1 MGAQRLSKENRLYW
15 LGRYSQRALITIEH
29 VSRAWD
35 TSLDG
40 GQVDYADWCRRMEI
54 PCDYASAAE
63 FLESYLFD
71 AGNPNSVPSSVDRAF
86 DNAVM
91 LRETITSQTLSYLQ
105 LAKNTMDAANAS
117 DAPMLDLQQVRDYL
131 MAFKGAA
138 DENIVDEASRMT
150 LKCGFTIE
158 RIDMMVRMDSASQA
172 DFEREVERL
181 GSRLRR
187 THLARDGRRLQ
198 LIGDMA
204 SCPNIKANR
213 EVLLDCIENL
223 LPGV

>member
-15 LGRYSQRALITIEH
+15 LGRYSERALITIEH

-54 PCDYASAAE
+54 PCDYESAAE

-71 AGNPNSVPSSVDRAF
+71 DENPNSVPSSVNRAF

-91 LRETITSQTLSYLQ
+91 LREIITSQTLSYLQ
-105 LAKNTMDAANAS
+105 LAKNTIDAANAS

-131 MAFKGAA
+131 MAFKGCA
-138 DENIVDEASRMT
+138 DENIVDEATRMT
-150 LKCGFTIE
+150 LKCGSTIE
-158 RIDMMVRMDSASQA
+158 RIDLMVRLDWKT
-172 DFEREVERL
+172 DRL
-181 GSRLRR
+181 QQECDRLASRLRR
-187 THLARDGRRLQ
+187 THLPRDGRRLQ
-198 LIGDMA
+198 LLGDVA
-204 SCPNIKANR
+204 GCTNVEENR
-213 EVLLDCIENL
+213 RVLLDCVEQL
-223 LPGV
+223 LPGM

>member
-15 LGRYSQRALITIEH
+15 LGRYSERALITIEH

-54 PCDYASAAE
+54 PCDYESAAA

-71 AGNPNSVPSSVDRAF
+71 DENPNSVPSSVNRAF

-91 LRETITSQTLSYLQ
+91 LREIITSQTLSYLQ
-105 LAKNTMDAANAS
+105 LAKNTIDAANAS

-131 MAFKGAA
+131 MAFKGCA
-138 DENIVDEASRMT
+138 DENIVDEATRMT
-150 LKCGFTIE
+150 LKCGSTVE
-158 RIDMMVRMDSASQA
+158 RIDLMVRLDWKT
-172 DFEREVERL
+172 DRL
-181 GSRLRR
+181 QQECDRLASRLRR
-187 THLARDGRRLQ
+187 THLPRDGRRLQ
-198 LIGDMA
+198 LLGDVA
-204 SCPNIKANR
+204 GCTNVEENR
-213 EVLLDCIENL
+213 RVLLDCVEQL
-223 LPGV
+223 LPGM

>member
-15 LGRYSQRALITIEH
+15 LGRYSERALITIDH

-54 PCDYASAAE
+54 PCDYASSAE

-71 AGNPNSVPSSVDRAF
+71 DGNPNSVPSSVNRAF

-91 LRETITSQTLSYLQ
+91 LREIITSQTLSYLQ
-105 LAKNTMDAANAS
+105 LAKNTIDAANAS

-131 MAFKGAA
+131 MAFKGCA
-138 DENIVDEASRMT
+138 DENIVDEATRMT
-150 LKCGFTIE
+150 LKCGSTIE
-158 RIDMMVRMDSASQA
+158 RIDLMVRLDWKTDQLQQEC
-172 DFEREVERL
+172 DRL
-181 GSRLRR
+181 ASRLRR
-187 THLARDGRRLQ
+187 THLPRDGRRLQ
-198 LIGDMA
+198 LLGDLA
-204 SCPNIKANR
+204 GCTNVEENR
-213 EVLLDCIENL
+213 RVLLDCVEQL
-223 LPGV
+223 LPGM

>member
-1 MGAQRLSKENRLYW
+1 MGSQRISKENRLFW
-15 LGRYSQRALITIEH
+15 LGRYIERALVTIH
-29 VSRAWD
+29 YIGKAWD
-35 TSLDG
+35 QSLDG
-40 GQVDYADWCRRMEI
+40 ADVDYADWCSRMQI
-54 PCDYASAAE
+54 PCDYTSQDQ

-71 AGNPNSVPSSVDRAF
+71 AQNPNSVPSSIDRAF
-86 DNAVM
+86 DNAVV
-91 LRETITSQTLSYLQ
+91 LREVITSQTLAYLQ
-105 LAKNTMDAANAS
+105 MAKNTMDNASTS

-158 RIDMMVRMDSASQA
+158 RIDMMVRMDAASQA
-172 DFEREVERL
+172 DFEREVKRL

-198 LIGDMA
+198 LLGDIA
-204 SCPNIKANR
+204 SCPNIEANR
-213 EVLLDCIENL
+213 KVLLDCVENL
-223 LPGV
+223 LPDA

>member
-131 MAFKGAA
+131 MAFKGCA
-138 DENIVDEASRMT
+138 DENIVDESTRMT

-158 RIDMMVRMDSASQA
+158 KIDLMVRLDWKTDQLQQEI
-172 DFEREVERL
+172 DRL
-181 GSRLRR
+181 CSRLRR

-198 LIGDMA
+198 LLGDLA
-204 SCPNIKANR
+204 GCQNVDENR
-213 EVLLDCIENL
+213 RVLLDCAENL
-223 LPGV
+223 LPGM

>member
-15 LGRYSQRALITIEH
+15 LGRYSERALITIEH

-54 PCDYASAAE
+54 PCDYESAAA

-71 AGNPNSVPSSVDRAF
+71 DENPNSVPSSVNRAF

-91 LRETITSQTLSYLQ
+91 LREIITSQTLSYLQ
-105 LAKNTMDAANAS
+105 LAKNTIDAANAS

-131 MAFKGAA
+131 MAFKGCA
-138 DENIVDEASRMT
+138 DENIVDEATRMT
-150 LKCGFTIE
+150 LKCGSTIE
-158 RIDMMVRMDSASQA
+158 RIDLMVRLDWKT
-172 DFEREVERL
+172 DRL
-181 GSRLRR
+181 QQECDRLASRLRR
-187 THLARDGRRLQ
+187 THLPRDGRRLQ
-198 LIGDMA
+198 LLGDVA
-204 SCPNIKANR
+204 GCTNVEENR
-213 EVLLDCIENL
+213 RVLLDCVEQL
-223 LPGV
+223 LPGM